1 MSHLTLKEEGP
12 EYFLISLEDG
22 GRMRSKLQTKD
33 DIMSGTKIVP
43 GHLSRV
49 LSPLHSIS
57 QELNLRAVA
66 AQR

>member
-33 DIMSGTKIVP
+33 DIMSGTKIVS
-43 GHLSRV
+43 GV